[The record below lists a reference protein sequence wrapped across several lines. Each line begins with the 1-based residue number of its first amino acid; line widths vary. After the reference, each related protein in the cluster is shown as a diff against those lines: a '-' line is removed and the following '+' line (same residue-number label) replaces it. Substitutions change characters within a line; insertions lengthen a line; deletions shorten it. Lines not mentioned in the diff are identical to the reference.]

1 MHCRIASWTG
11 SGCGGAGQLVP
22 AFPHTHTQPHTP
34 VNFNLLGLI
43 RVVIH
48 LPHWKQDRKLDQRRL
63 RELANFFQP
72 YEAAA
77 RRGGGSGGARAA
89 HRGGTRITIRL
100 PSRGRLVPGCIIV
113 PSGICRPAQAATWLP
128 LASPTLGRRRSCPPA
143 TAWRLTWWLTAP
155 PAYNCPPLA
164 CRWH

>member
-1 MHCRIASWTG
+1 MSFT
-11 SGCGGAGQLVP
+11 L
-22 AFPHTHTQPHTP
+22 
-34 VNFNLLGLI
+34 
-43 RVVIH
+43 
-48 LPHWKQDRKLDQRRL
+48 QDRKLDQRRL

-77 RRGGGSGGARAA
+77 RRGSGSGGARAA

-113 PSGICRPAQAATWLP
+113 PSGICRPARAATWLP
-128 LASPTLGRRRSCPPA
+128 LASPTLRRRRSCPPA

-155 PAYNCPPLA
+155 PACNCPHLLAGGIDDDAESAGAPGASHAEEPNQVGAGFGRVVEPLFEA
-164 CRWH
+164 FG